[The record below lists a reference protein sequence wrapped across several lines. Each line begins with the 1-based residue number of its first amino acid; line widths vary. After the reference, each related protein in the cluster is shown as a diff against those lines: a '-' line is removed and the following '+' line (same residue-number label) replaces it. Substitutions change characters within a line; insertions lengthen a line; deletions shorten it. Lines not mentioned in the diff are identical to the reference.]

1 MITLQMQS
9 CRSGY
14 FVISTKDGAAV
25 HYLYIQSMATLELDG
40 GAPSILHVHKL
51 KSYDKILCLEW

>member
-9 CRSGY
+9 CRSCH

-25 HYLYIQSMATLELDG
+25 HYLFIQATETIELDG

-51 KSYDKILCLEW
+51 KCYDNIICLEW

>member
-9 CRSGY
+9 CRSCH

-25 HYLYIQSMATLELDG
+25 HYLFIQAIATLELDG

-51 KSYDKILCLEW
+51 NGYDKFFCLEW